1 MKYINYVGCWR
12 IYIPYIQAKG
22 AFMCRGISDEAAP
35 AYFSD
40 KKLERSEW
48 SRWGSWEDIKA
59 EACGKLDDLLP
70 HSLL

>member
-48 SRWGSWEDIKA
+48 SR
-59 EACGKLDDLLP
+59 
-70 HSLL
+70 